1 MSSESSASPA
11 SSASPELVTAPVRA
25 MLVLGTRPEAIKLAP
40 VARAMGRSPLF
51 EPVVVTTGQHRE
63 MLHQMLDL
71 LQVPVHTE
79 LDVMRERQQLST
91 LTARL
96 VDGLGE
102 VVRAERPDLV
112 VVQGDTTTALTGALA
127 AFYEHLP
134 VAHVE
139 AGLRTGVLDNPF
151 PEELNRRLIGRMARW
166 HFAPTPRAAAHLTA
180 EGVPEAEVFTT
191 GNTVIDNLLWVL
203 EEGTGHSRFESGRR
217 RVLVTLH
224 RRENQGDTMRAMG
237 KALCRLADRGDVEMV
252 LPLHKSPAVREA
264 LLPELSG
271 HPDIRV
277 VEPLG
282 YLDFSATLASC
293 DLVLTDSGGIQEEAP
308 TLGKPALVLR
318 TTTERPEAV
327 EAGAARLVGTEPE
340 AILDAAMRL
349 LDDPVAYERMATAGN
364 PFGDGHATDRI
375 VAQLAEDFGADAGPD
390 RGVVPLVASRPEG
403 PGSYSTA

>member
-1 MSSESSASPA
+1 MSPN
-11 SSASPELVTAPVRA
+11 VITTPVRA

-40 VARAMGRSPLF
+40 LARAMADSPLF

-63 MLHQMLDL
+63 MLHQMLEL
-71 LQVPVHTE
+71 LQVEARVE
-79 LDVMRERQQLST
+79 LDVMRDRQELSK

-96 VDGLGE
+96 VDGLGD

-112 VVQGDTTTALTGALA
+112 VVQGDTTSALTGALA
-127 AFYEHLP
+127 AFYEHVP

-166 HFAPTPRAAAHLTA
+166 HFAPTPRAAEHLTA
-180 EGVPEAEVFTT
+180 EGVPAAEVFVT

-203 EEGTGHSRFESGRR
+203 EQGAGRSVFRGELR

-224 RRENQGDTMRAMG
+224 RRENQGDKMRAMG
-237 KALCRLADRGDVEMV
+237 KALRRLADRGDVEIV

-264 LLPELSG
+264 LVPELTD
-271 HPDIRV
+271 HPNVRI

-282 YLDFSATLASC
+282 YADFSATLAGC

-327 EAGAARLVGTEPE
+327 EAGAARLVGTEPQV
-340 AILDAAMRL
+340 ILDAAMRL
-349 LDDPVAYERMATAGN
+349 LDDDEAYRRMAKAGN
-364 PFGDGHATDRI
+364 PFGDGLATERI
-375 VAQLAEDFGADAGPD
+375 VAQLAEDFGADADAEPAPEPL
-390 RGVVPLVASRPEG
+390 VVPQPDG

>member
-1 MSSESSASPA
+1 MSPN
-11 SSASPELVTAPVRA
+11 VITTPVRA

-40 VARAMGRSPLF
+40 VARAMAASPLF
-51 EPVVVTTGQHRE
+51 DPIVVTTGQHRE
-63 MLHQMLDL
+63 MLHQMLEL
-71 LQVPVHTE
+71 LQIEAHTE
-79 LDVMRERQQLST
+79 LDVMRDRQELST

-102 VVRAERPDLV
+102 VVRAERPDVV

-127 AFYEHLP
+127 AFYEHIP

-139 AGLRTGVLDNPF
+139 AGLRTGVADNPF
-151 PEELNRRLIGRMARW
+151 PEELNRRLIGRIARW
-166 HFAPTPRAAAHLTA
+166 HFAPTPRAAEHLTG
-180 EGVPEAEVFTT
+180 EGVPAAEVFVT

-203 EEGTGHSRFESGRR
+203 GEGGGRNHFESGLR

-224 RRENQGDTMRAMG
+224 RRENQGDKMRAMG
-237 KALCRLADRGDVEMV
+237 RTLWRLADRGDVEIV

-264 LLPELSG
+264 LLPELTG
-271 HPDIRV
+271 HPNIRV

-282 YLDFSATLASC
+282 YLDFSATLAGC
-293 DLVLTDSGGIQEEAP
+293 DLVMTDSGGIQEEAP
-308 TLGKPALVLR
+308 SLGKPALVLR

-327 EAGAARLVGTEPE
+327 EAGAAKLVGTEPE
-340 AILDAAMRL
+340 AILAAAVQL
-349 LDDPVAYERMATAGN
+349 LDDRELYERMATAGN

-375 VAQLAEDFGADAGPD
+375 VAQIAEDFGADAD
-390 RGVVPLVASRPEG
+390 AAAADDALAVPQSNG

>member
-1 MSSESSASPA
+1 MSAD
-11 SSASPELVTAPVRA
+11 LITAPVRA

-40 VARAMGRSPLF
+40 VARAMALSPLF
-51 EPVVVTTGQHRE
+51 EPLVVTTGQHRE

-71 LQVPVHTE
+71 LRVPVHTR
-79 LDVMRERQQLST
+79 LDVMRDRQQLST

-102 VVRAERPDLV
+102 VVRAERPDV
-112 VVQGDTTTALTGALA
+112 VIVQGDTTTALTGALA
-127 AFYEHLP
+127 AFYERIP
-134 VAHVE
+134 IAHVE

-166 HFAPTPRAAAHLTA
+166 HFAPTQRAADHLTA
-180 EGVPEAEVFTT
+180 EGVPGAEVFTT

-203 EEGTGHSRFESGRR
+203 EEGTGRSLFRTGLR

-224 RRENQGDTMRAMG
+224 RRENQGAVMRSMG
-237 KALCRLADRGDVEMV
+237 KALRRLADRGDVEMV
-252 LPLHKSPAVREA
+252 LPLHKSPAVRDA
-264 LLPELSG
+264 LLPELTG
-271 HPDIRV
+271 HPHIAIT
-277 VEPLG
+277 EPLG
-282 YLDFSATLASC
+282 YLDFSATLAAC

-340 AILDAAMRL
+340 AILEATLHL
-349 LDDPVAYERMATAGN
+349 LDDPAAYARMATAGN

-375 VAQLAEDFGADAGPD
+375 IAQLAEDFGADADDSGGPELIAT
-390 RGVVPLVASRPEG
+390 RTEG